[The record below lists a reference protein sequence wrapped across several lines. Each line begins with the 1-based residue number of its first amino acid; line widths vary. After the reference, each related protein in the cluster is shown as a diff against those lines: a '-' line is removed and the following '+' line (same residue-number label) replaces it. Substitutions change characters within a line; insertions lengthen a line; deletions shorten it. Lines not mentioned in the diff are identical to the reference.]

1 MTKRAYPSEIVA
13 VMGGR
18 EPTDEQW
25 TAISWPLEPFVL
37 VAGAGS
43 GKTSVMAARVVYLA
57 LAATGRL
64 GESED
69 APGVL
74 PGNVL
79 CLTFTNKATEHL
91 QHRIR
96 GALAELQLAEGE
108 EPEIMNY
115 HGFAAK
121 LLDRYGMLA
130 GIEPD
135 QRVLSPAQR
144 TELCARVMDL
154 MTFEYVKTETQG
166 TVIDNILLL
175 DDQASNHRRTPEEII
190 SFNEDRLE
198 QLKEHRSD
206 RAYQAALER
215 IELARGATIFRQLK
229 RDVGA
234 IDFGDQI
241 SLALQVVEE
250 HPQVATEYRQR
261 FGAVLLDEYQDT
273 DVAQAKLIAGVFGGG
288 HPVTA
293 VGDPDQ
299 NIYAWRGASLF
310 NLLDFP
316 QQFPRA
322 DGSPSTQLPL
332 YTNFRSGAWILEAAD
347 VAISKLPE
355 QQRPD
360 PDKKLVPWIENGTGE
375 VHVARI
381 SDEWKEA
388 EWIAERILQ
397 LHEHGAK
404 WSDVAVLCRSS
415 RLFFSLQQAF
425 AEREI
430 PAEILGLAGLLRLPE
445 IVEVLAYARAVS
457 DPLASVALAK
467 ILLGPRYRVGHKDL
481 ARVAALAK
489 MKSYALRLEDEEE
502 GEAKPFLFAEALE
515 HLDEVERLSDDARER
530 LEEFRRELA
539 ELRVEARKP
548 VGEFLSEIV
557 RRTGILAELD
567 AHTDQVAATA
577 AKRNLAAFMDQVHAF
592 EPVEGELTLRAFL
605 DYVDTVERMDKQEWS
620 PVQPSAEDSVK
631 VMTIHAAK
639 GLEFDNVFVPGM
651 AKGLLPS
658 TRIQH
663 NPAERGK
670 SMDFELRG
678 DAQILPKF
686 DGVLSHFKQDLQ
698 AQEEYEERRT
708 AYVAMTRARRRLF
721 CTGAHWYG
729 ENINA
734 KEGGKFLRELA
745 GWVQTVR
752 HGSWDPGDEIDEE
765 TNPLLGYR
773 ERFVRDWPEPARP
786 DDKDEVFPH
795 GWRTSAVDAVAI
807 GGVQPTLLDPLS
819 PQERELFEELAA
831 ERRHHAAFLLER
843 EGADGVSSAVG
854 TARTVSASGVID
866 YARCPKRFYWTAVRP
881 LPRFSG
887 PAARIGTEVHRWI
900 ERRASGQAVLLE
912 LEESPDLT
920 AEELAGEP
928 GKVERLRESF
938 LSSRF
943 SEVTPL
949 YVERPFLLRLEG
961 YTVGGRIDAVFG
973 QPGGPWEI
981 VDWKTGRRPP
991 SDDALAALQLDLYG
1005 LACVEI
1011 WGKQPDELT
1020 LTYLYL
1026 SSADEVS
1033 HPMDDPAAIRA
1044 RVVEALRSIE
1054 AGEFDP
1060 TPGRQCTYCDFRAF
1074 CTEGKTWLEAQD
1086 GMAAAATS

>member
-1 MTKRAYPSEIVA
+1 
-13 VMGGR
+13 
-18 EPTDEQW
+18 
-25 TAISWPLEPFVL
+25 
-37 VAGAGS
+37 
-43 GKTSVMAARVVYLA
+43 
-57 LAATGRL
+57 
-64 GESED
+64 
-69 APGVL
+69 
-74 PGNVL
+74 
-79 CLTFTNKATEHL
+79 
-91 QHRIR
+91 
-96 GALAELQLAEGE
+96 
-108 EPEIMNY
+108 
-115 HGFAAK
+115 
-121 LLDRYGMLA
+121 
-130 GIEPD
+130 
-135 QRVLSPAQR
+135 
-144 TELCARVMDL
+144 
-154 MTFEYVKTETQG
+154 
-166 TVIDNILLL
+166 
-175 DDQASNHRRTPEEII
+175 
-190 SFNEDRLE
+190 
-198 QLKEHRSD
+198 
-206 RAYQAALER
+206 LER
-215 IELARGATIFRQLK
+215 IELARGAAIFRQLK
-229 RDVGA
+229 RDLGA

-241 SLALQVVEE
+241 SLALKVVEE
-250 HPQVATEYRQR
+250 HPEVAAEYRQR

-316 QQFPRA
+316 QQFARA

-347 VAISKLPE
+347 VVISKLPE

-360 PDKKLVPWIENGTGE
+360 PDKQLVPWIENKTGE

-388 EWIAERILQ
+388 EWIAEHILD
-397 LHEHGAK
+397 LHERGAN

-425 AEREI
+425 TEHEI
-430 PAEILGLAGLLRLPE
+430 PVEILGLAGLLRLPE

-467 ILLGPRYRVGHKDL
+467 ILLGPRYRVGYKDL

-489 MKSYALRLEDEEE
+489 TKSYALRLVDEEE
-502 GEAKPFLFAEALE
+502 GEATPFLFAEALE
-515 HLDEVERLSDDARER
+515 HLDEVERLSDDGKAR
-530 LEEFRRELA
+530 LEEFRAELA

-548 VGEFLSEIV
+548 VGEFLGEVV

-567 AHTDQVAATA
+567 AHTDQVTATA

-592 EPVEGELTLRAFL
+592 EPVEGALTLRAFL

-678 DAQILPKF
+678 DAEILPKF

-729 ENINA
+729 ENMNA
-734 KEGGKFLRELA
+734 KEGGQFLRELA
-745 GWVQTVR
+745 GWVMEVR
-752 HGSWDPGDEIDEE
+752 HGTWDPGEDIDEE

-773 ERFVRDWPEPARP
+773 ERFVKDWPEPARP
-786 DDKDEVFPH
+786 DDTDDVFPE
-795 GWRTSAVDAVAI
+795 GWRRSAVDAVAI

-819 PQERELFEELAA
+819 PEERELFEELAA
-831 ERRHHAAFLLER
+831 ERRHHAGFLRER
-843 EGADGVSSAVG
+843 EGSDATNGSGGPVAR
-854 TARTVSASGVID
+854 RTVSVGGVID

-912 LEESPDLT
+912 VDESPDLT
-920 AEELAGEP
+920 SEELAGEP
-928 GKVERLRESF
+928 GKVERLREAF
-938 LSSRF
+938 LASRF
-943 SEVTPL
+943 ADVTPIHA
-949 YVERPFLLRLEG
+949 ERPFLLRLEDF
-961 YTVGGRIDAVFG
+961 TVGGRIDAVYG
-973 QPGGPWEI
+973 DPDGTWEV

-991 SDDALAALQLDLYG
+991 DDDPLAALQLDLYG

-1011 WGKQPDELT
+1011 WGKRPEDVT

-1026 SSADEVS
+1026 ASGEEVS
-1033 HPMDDPAAIRA
+1033 HSMEEPDAVKA
-1044 RVVEALRSIE
+1044 RVTEALRSID
-1054 AGEFDP
+1054 AGAFNA
-1060 TPGRQCTYCDFRAF
+1060 TPGPYCTYCDFRAF
-1074 CTEGKTWLEAQD
+1074 CPEGKSWLAERRDPANTSAD
-1086 GMAAAATS
+1086 AATS